1 MPTVDAVVFT
11 TWKHDANDNDVPN
24 AIDDIFAWA
33 VANNESLPLEPT
45 VCGRYEDVTAI
56 LAPDI
61 AIGKVFA
68 CKLEI
73 TMATGAQFAADPRI
87 FTLGRR
93 IFDDDGNVTN
103 SNWNTTL
110 SGGERKQ
117 VLDWLENHGISRAQV
132 SARFGG
138 NDTRLEIAQ
147 KLKAYFKE

>member
-11 TWKHDANDNDVPN
+11 QFTETEEGFTYGALDEIIGWGLDNVEFLPGTQTGGWWTEVNDNIAPLLGRISCVRL
-24 AIDDIFAWA
+24 IVT
-33 VANNESLPLEPT
+33 VA
-45 VCGRYEDVTAI
+45 TAQ
-56 LAPDI
+56 
-61 AIGKVFA
+61 
-68 CKLEI
+68 
-73 TMATGAQFAADPRI
+73 QFAADSRI

-110 SGGERKQ
+110 SDGERKQ

-138 NDTRLEIAQ
+138 SDTRLEIAT